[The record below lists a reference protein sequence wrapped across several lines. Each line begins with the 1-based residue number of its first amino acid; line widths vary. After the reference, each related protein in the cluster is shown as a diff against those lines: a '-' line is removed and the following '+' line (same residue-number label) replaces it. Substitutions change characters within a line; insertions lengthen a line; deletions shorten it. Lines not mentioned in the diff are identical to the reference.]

1 MQRNLQHAE
10 PQAVTRS
17 ERADQIVCRIV
28 EVIDQDCRQIILT
41 NAALFEVRAIAI
53 FRQVRLAAKS
63 PAASFDT
70 FVKRQVFISVQR
82 VVMNENRNRSLRR
95 QQVRSML
102 DGMVEF
108 GPGCVFGDDEA
119 LQTEPAT
126 RSLNYHFRIFR
137 PLILEH
143 DTPRQLI
150 MVRSFFMRRQVSRL
164 PIYRQTFSGKQL
176 NQRPHLQSL

>member
-1 MQRNLQHAE
+1 VQ
-10 PQAVTRS
+10 
-17 ERADQIVCRIV
+17 
-28 EVIDQDCRQIILT
+28 
-41 NAALFEVRAIAI
+41 
-53 FRQVRLAAKS
+53 
-63 PAASFDT
+63 PASASS
-70 FVKRQVFISVQR
+70 RR
-82 VVMNENRNRSLRR
+82 RSLRR
-95 QQVRSML
+95 RSEKSASAFGKPAATTSAAEPVASQPVPPPAL
-102 DGMVEF
+102 LHRPQHRSPHLRKHRQPLLRYHQKLLPSAAYSHVDSLTSQSDSSRTLHAEF